1 MKKQF
6 TFSAGPMSDGEAITG
21 SFNEVS
27 QPAGPFAI
35 AHADTAH
42 FDTAQFDTAG
52 TTRRA
57 FVAGSASFFGLAV
70 ASPMAFAD
78 ELSLD
83 EALSPRVLGQSD
95 APIHVAE
102 YYSMTCGHCADFHNN
117 TFPKVKARLID
128 EGIVRFE
135 MRPFPLD
142 GLALRAHALARAV
155 PESKFFAMVKML
167 LAKHAVWVRAEDPI
181 AELQKMAR
189 LAGVNA
195 DIFNAVMRNRPLLE
209 GLVAQRQIGIDKWG
223 VSSTP
228 SFVVNDDLLISGN
241 KNYDDFA
248 EALSAFGA

>member
-6 TFSAGPMSDGEAITG
+6 AFSAGPMSDGEAITG

-35 AHADTAH
+35 AHADTDH
-42 FDTAQFDTAG
+42 FDTAR

-70 ASPMAFAD
+70 ASPIAFAE

>member
-1 MKKQF
+1 MKQTRKN
-6 TFSAGPMSDGEAITG
+6 TSLI
-21 SFNEVS
+21 
-27 QPAGPFAI
+27 
-35 AHADTAH
+35 
-42 FDTAQFDTAG
+42 
-52 TTRRA
+52 TRRA
-57 FVAGSASFFGLAV
+57 FVGAGAASAAISILPTGVLH
-70 ASPMAFAD
+70 AD
-78 ELSLD
+78 DMLEK
-83 EALSPRVLGQSD
+83 ALSPRVIGNAD

-117 TFPKVKARLID
+117 TFPKIKARLID

-155 PESKFFAMVKML
+155 PESKYFAMVKML

-189 LAGVNA
+189 LAGVDA
-195 DIFNAVMRNRPLLE
+195 DTFNTVMRNRPLLE

-248 EALSAFGA
+248 EALRAFGA